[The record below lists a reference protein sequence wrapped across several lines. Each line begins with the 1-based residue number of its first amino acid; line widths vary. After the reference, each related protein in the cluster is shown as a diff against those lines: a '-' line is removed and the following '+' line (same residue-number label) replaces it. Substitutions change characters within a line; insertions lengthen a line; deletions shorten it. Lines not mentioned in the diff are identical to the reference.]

1 MSVLWPHEVYL
12 GMPGKF
18 LSAFILKCED
28 PKPLA
33 DFYKQALGLPLEQ
46 RGAEFSCMLGA
57 THFAIHKGAATENL
71 ELGITHF
78 AIHKGAATEN
88 LELGIYIEDLEEFV
102 SRLESRKIPIV
113 DPIKQYPWAR
123 SARIKDPLGNIIY
136 LMELPASSI
145 IHIGQQLAKDFPV
158 SK

>member
-1 MSVLWPHEVYL
+1 
-12 GMPGKF
+12 MPGKF

-33 DFYKQALGLPLEQ
+33 DFYKQALGLALEQ

-57 THFAIHKGAATENL
+57 
-71 ELGITHF
+71 THF